1 MLAYCYE
8 SIATEETLSA
18 VRAYDS
24 QNIAPLAADVA
35 RFKAITLSILISIA
49 SIIAGKDFEK
59 MDHALALDICQSE
72 LEEISTFL
80 DKGLATRMLY

>member
-24 QNIAPLAADVA
+24 QGIVPLVAEVA
-35 RFKAITLSILISIA
+35 RFKAITLSNLSRLLV
-49 SIIAGKDFEK
+49 S
-59 MDHALALDICQSE
+59 
-72 LEEISTFL
+72 
-80 DKGLATRMLY
+80 